1 MDPSFGT
8 RLRTHRERQQVALS
22 AIAEQTKIK
31 ASLLDGLERDDLSRW
46 PGGIFRRSYVR
57 AYAVAIGLEPEAV
70 VREFLDRHP
79 DPDDEMPVM
88 AAVARAADHDQNRRP
103 PTRLGNLISS
113 AIGALPTLRSPS
125 ARSER
130 PSATT
135 TWADY
140 GGLDTR
146 AGATEVMEWTEP
158 AASPMPE
165 LSMQNGNSEPAA
177 DVAYRQELAEAEET
191 VEVVVTQVDATADAP
206 AEDGASDSRTFP
218 DAAPERSDASPDLSL
233 VASLCTRLSRAT
245 DAAQIAPVLADA
257 ARMLDAIGLML
268 WTWSAET
275 SLLTPAL
282 IHGYEEGLVAQLP
295 GVSPD
300 DDNAIAW
307 AFRSEETR
315 TISGSDLA
323 TGALAVPLMSPAGC
337 TGVLA
342 LELRH
347 GHERHDA
354 VRAVVEILAAQL
366 SALVGHPPAAG
377 HKVAVNT

>member
-1 MDPSFGT
+1 
-8 RLRTHRERQQVALS
+8 
-22 AIAEQTKIK
+22 
-31 ASLLDGLERDDLSRW
+31 
-46 PGGIFRRSYVR
+46 
-57 AYAVAIGLEPEAV
+57 
-70 VREFLDRHP
+70 
-79 DPDDEMPVM
+79 
-88 AAVARAADHDQNRRP
+88 
-103 PTRLGNLISS
+103 
-113 AIGALPTLRSPS
+113 
-125 ARSER
+125 
-130 PSATT
+130 
-135 TWADY
+135 
-140 GGLDTR
+140 
-146 AGATEVMEWTEP
+146 
-158 AASPMPE
+158 
-165 LSMQNGNSEPAA
+165 
-177 DVAYRQELAEAEET
+177 
-191 VEVVVTQVDATADAP
+191 
-206 AEDGASDSRTFP
+206 
-218 DAAPERSDASPDLSL
+218 
-233 VASLCTRLSRAT
+233 
-245 DAAQIAPVLADA
+245 
-257 ARMLDAIGLML
+257 MLDAIGLML